1 MKGVIKFIGA
11 LFLSAIGMSAAL
23 ASDQPPKKPVLKL
36 DEYSLNF
43 KDSKNDSA
51 APGAPSGLSNR
62 TREDIK
68 QLVGFSLTRPL
79 SK

>member
-1 MKGVIKFIGA
+1 MG
-11 LFLSAIGMSAAL
+11 AAL
-23 ASDQPPKKPVLKL
+23 SSDQPAKKPLVPVLKV
-36 DEYSLNF
+36 DEYSLNLKGA
-43 KDSKNDSA
+43 KDDSA

-68 QLVGFSLTRPL
+68 PFVGFSLTRPL